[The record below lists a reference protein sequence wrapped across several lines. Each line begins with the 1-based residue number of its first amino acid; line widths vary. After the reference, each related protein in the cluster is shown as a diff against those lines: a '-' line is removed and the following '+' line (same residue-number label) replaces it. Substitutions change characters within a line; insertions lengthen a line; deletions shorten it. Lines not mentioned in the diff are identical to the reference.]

1 MTRVNECHF
10 FLLFLIKMLPVF
22 ANSRTFASSK
32 DKQDNK
38 LKIRERKLIMTVL
51 FMVSFVVAVCIAEA
65 VKVNNDINLGVK

>member
-10 FLLFLIKMLPVF
+10 FLLFLIKMLSVF

-38 LKIRERKLIMTVL
+38 LKIRERKLNMTVL
-51 FMVSFVVAVCIAEA
+51 FMITLAVAVCVVEA
-65 VKVNNDINLGVK
+65 LRVNNDMNLGVK

>member
-1 MTRVNECHF
+1 MC
-10 FLLFLIKMLPVF
+10 

-51 FMVSFVVAVCIAEA
+51 FMVSFVVAVCVAEA